1 MKKIITL
8 ITMIVLSV
16 GFLSAQGYFTYQAVV
31 VDADGNLVT
40 NQAVSP
46 TVTITDGNGLN
57 EVQNLDPVQTTL
69 NGLAILNI
77 QAPEIIDWTTAT
89 IQVQFDAADV
99 NIPVY
104 DPEQVAAVPYALQ
117 APNDGLTT
125 EMIADYYGRS
135 TTTMDDMYAILD
147 ALESNSMLSDG
158 WRMALIDTVI
168 NNRPVAKQIL
178 LHYLNT
184 GTPDDVQALFN
195 AFNGNEELKGAFI
208 EAIKELVQANREMV
222 YDVLRQYALSLTGD
236 EVNAV
241 LNALPE
247 SVKDRIIVRAA
258 NYVKDPDHQSTLIIP
273 VVMDYMQNITTDE
286 FDALVAAIENNT
298 PVFQVMLAQ
307 FNAWMDEYF
316 ETRYTGGNHVK
327 DVVADAIEEGYYAQ
341 CDSEIDLCELK
352 SNLESLAVCFELETS
367 EFSFEV
373 NETGEIVQSLG
384 YHGTADPSSVVLDVT
399 VGNNPVGDVPGAVSV
414 NTEENVIVV
423 TLNTDDLGFIPG
435 EQIVVVLSITVGCLD
450 EPAQAVGFYSE
461 D

>member
-16 GFLSAQGYFTYQAVV
+16 GFLSAQEYFTYQAVV

-40 NQAVSP
+40 DQTVTP
-46 TVTITDGNGLN
+46 TVTIADGNGVSD
-57 EVQNLDPVQTTL
+57 VQTLDPVHTSL
-69 NGLAILNI
+69 NGLAVFYIA
-77 QAPEIIDWTTAT
+77 APEIIDWTTAT
-89 IQVQFDAADV
+89 IQVQFEVVDA
-99 NIPVY
+99 NIPTY
-104 DPEQVAAVPYALQ
+104 DPEPVVGVPYALQ

-125 EMIADYYGRS
+125 EMIADYYGRV
-135 TTTMDDMYAILD
+135 TTTMDDMNAILD
-147 ALESNSMLSDG
+147 ALDTHATLAIDLQQ
-158 WRMALIDTVI
+158 AFIDTVI

-184 GTPDDVQALFN
+184 GTPDDVQALFD

-208 EAIKELVQANREMV
+208 EAMKALVQANRELV
-222 YDVLRQYALSLTGD
+222 YDILRQYALGLTGD

-247 SVKDRIIVRAA
+247 SVKERIVVRAA
-258 NYVKDPDHQSTLIIP
+258 NYVKEPEHQSTLIIP

-286 FDALVAAIENNT
+286 FDALIAAIENNT
-298 PVFQVMLAQ
+298 AVYQVLLDQ

-316 ETRYTGGNHVK
+316 ENHYTGGNHVK
-327 DVVADAIEEGYYAQ
+327 DVVAAAIEDGYYAQ
-341 CDSEIDLCELK
+341 CDPEIDLCELK

-367 EFSFEV
+367 EFSFEMY
-373 NETGEIVQSLG
+373 EAGEIVQSLG
-384 YHGTADPSSVVLDVT
+384 YYGTADPSSVVLDVT

-435 EQIVVVLSITVGCLD
+435 EQIVVELSITVGCLD
-450 EPAQAVGFYSE
+450 EPVQAVGFYSE